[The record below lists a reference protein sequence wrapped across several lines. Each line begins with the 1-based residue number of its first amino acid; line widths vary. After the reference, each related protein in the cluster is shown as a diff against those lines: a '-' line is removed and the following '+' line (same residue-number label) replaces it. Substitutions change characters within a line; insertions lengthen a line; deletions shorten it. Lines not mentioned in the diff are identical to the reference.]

1 MSNLINTATNA
12 ARIVYTKKNT
22 TLDKWKDVLK
32 GCLEGTDVVFED
44 QRPLA
49 LKHAWEMG
57 DTPESYASML
67 KNRAKQ
73 LKNKASFTSSV
84 YPK

>member
-12 ARIVYTKKNT
+12 ARIVYTRKNA

-32 GCLEGTDVVFED
+32 GCLEGSEVMFED

-57 DTPESYASML
+57 DTPESYATML
-67 KNRAKQ
+67 KERAKQ
-73 LKNKASFTSSV
+73 KRNKASFVSSV